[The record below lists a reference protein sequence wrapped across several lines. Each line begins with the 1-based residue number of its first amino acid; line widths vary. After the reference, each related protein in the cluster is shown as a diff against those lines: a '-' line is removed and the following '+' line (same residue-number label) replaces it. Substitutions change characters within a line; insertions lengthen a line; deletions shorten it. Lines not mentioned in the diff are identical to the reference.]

1 MVGSESVV
9 LDERKVMKMSHTVV
23 VEFPCAEGKGAQ
35 FLDALRAALPD
46 TRGFEGC
53 ELVETYTHQDDPDKI
68 VLWEKWAAKPNQEAY
83 RQQGPRDV
91 GLRILAG
98 KQTLPPLLRLLLG
111 IVDHGP
117 P

>member
-83 RQQGPRDV
+83 LNWRVETGMLDLLGPF
-91 GLRILAG
+91 LAG
-98 KQTLPPLLRLLLG
+98 APSFVHLDEHAD
-111 IVDHGP
+111 V
-117 P
+117 

>member
-9 LDERKVMKMSHTVV
+9 LNERKVIKMSHTVV

-35 FLDALRAALPD
+35 ILAALRAALPD

-83 RQQGPRDV
+83 LNWRVEPGMLDLLGPF
-91 GLRILAG
+91 LAG
-98 KQTLPPLLRLLLG
+98 APSFVTLAEPAA
-111 IVDHGP
+111 V
-117 P
+117 